1 MLPRKPKLPFGF
13 LVSSIKEFENR
24 LERKLKDKFTNKKQ
38 NKTKQN
44 KTKTNRLGKLET
56 LQLPGE
62 GKTEKKS
69 GMEVRKTAGA
79 CSVRSLLT

>member
-13 LVSSIKEFENR
+13 LISSIKEFENR
-24 LERKLKDKFTNKKQ
+24 FGRKLKDNFTKVLSKK
-38 NKTKQN
+38 N
-44 KTKTNRLGKLET
+44 NRPGKLET

-69 GMEVRKTAGA
+69 D
-79 CSVRSLLT
+79 LLS